1 LKRTERKYNDKAGII
16 FLFSLI
22 SVVFFMDIYI
32 ELSRINLTSDTD
44 SKIEISSYPSDYFN
58 DLLTNSETKKIDQAI
73 NFSTPVYAPDTKAHS
88 SIKLSLL
95 FFLLASF
102 TFLYFGIIVSEFPK
116 RKPKYFHIMF
126 HLLTQVEPVIFH
138 HDHRPN
144 SFNFK
149 R

>member
-32 ELSRINLTSDTD
+32 ELSRINLTSDSE

-58 DLLTNSETKKIDQAI
+58 DLLTMSETQKSDQAI
-73 NFSTPVYAPDTKAHS
+73 YFSTPFYASATKAHS
-88 SIKLSLL
+88 SIKLSLF

-102 TFLYFGIIVSEFPK
+102 TFLYFGIIGVSETK
-116 RKPKYFHIMF
+116 AKILSHY
-126 HLLTQVEPVIFH
+126 V
-138 HDHRPN
+138 
-144 SFNFK
+144 SFVNTGRTGYISPRSPPEFI
-149 R
+149 